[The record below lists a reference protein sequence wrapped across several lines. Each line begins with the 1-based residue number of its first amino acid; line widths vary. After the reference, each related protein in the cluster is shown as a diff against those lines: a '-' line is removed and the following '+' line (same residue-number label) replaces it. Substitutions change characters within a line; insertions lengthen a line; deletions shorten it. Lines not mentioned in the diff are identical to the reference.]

1 MASQSKKNSNKSSVN
16 KKRTAVKKSTAKTI
30 PSKKRIRK
38 KSKKISHT
46 KRNIFIVIVSLM
58 IISLISFGYF
68 LGQKDIVKNVYDNA
82 PKENYSTKELLDDL
96 SKIKTKKPQDEKGA
110 AERKVVKKTL
120 SSDKKI
126 EKKLLHEKSV
136 PKEQKLAKIKSQKI
150 KKKKD
155 IVLAYRGERP
165 KLVVII
171 DDVHTKAQ
179 LKAIKDLHM
188 KVTPSIFPP
197 YKLAPKSNLLARG
210 VDHYMIHL
218 PMESG
223 NRQFNTQYKTLK
235 TSFSKGQMETRIK
248 EIKALFPTAK
258 YINNHTGSV
267 FTDNYQA
274 MRTLYQLFRKYGFV
288 FLDSR
293 TIGSTKVK
301 KIAHEFGD
309 AYVARDIFIDNKHDI
324 AYIHKQLAQAVSIA
338 KKKGYAVAIGHPHKV
353 TMQALRSSK
362 QILKDVELIYIDEIY
377 AKR

>member
-1 MASQSKKNSNKSSVN
+1 MAPRSKKNSNKSSGN
-16 KKRTAVKKSTAKTI
+16 KKRTTVKKTTEKTI
-30 PSKKRIRK
+30 PSKKRN
-38 KSKKISHT
+38 KSKKILHT
-46 KRNIFIVIVSLM
+46 KRNIFIVIISLM

-68 LGQKDIVKNVYDNA
+68 LGQRDIVKNVYDNTQ
-82 PKENYSTKELLDDL
+82 KENYSTKELLDDL
-96 SKIKTKKPQDEKGA
+96 SKIKTKKPQEEKRV
-110 AERKVVKKTL
+110 AEKKVVKKIL
-120 SSDKKI
+120 PSNKKR
-126 EKKLLHEKSV
+126 EKKQLHEKII
-136 PKEQKLAKIKSQKI
+136 PKEQKSVKIKSQKI
-150 KKKKD
+150 KKKKE
-155 IVLAYRGERP
+155 VALAYRGKRP

-171 DDVHTKAQ
+171 DDVHTTAQ

-223 NRQFNTQYKTLK
+223 NRQFNTQYKTLQ
-235 TSFSKGQMETRIK
+235 TSFSKEQMETRVK

-274 MRTLYQLFRKYGFV
+274 MHTLYQLLRKYGFV

-293 TIGSTKVK
+293 TIGSTKVR

-309 AYVARDIFIDNKHDI
+309 AYVARDIFIDNKHDV

-353 TMQALRSSK
+353 TMQALASSK
-362 QILKDVELIYIDEIY
+362 QILKDVELVYIDDIY